1 MRQISINL
9 FAFFSYLCT
18 QVKWASYGRRFQ
30 GYNKFITYTKDM
42 RKSILIA
49 SAIGCAAI
57 MSSCSKLGELSS
69 DNFKVNPTP
78 LEAVGGEVS
87 ATINGVFP
95 EKYMKKKAVVTVT
108 PVLKYEGGEAVGQSA
123 TFQGEKVEGNGTEI
137 SYKVGGT
144 YTMKTNFKYVPAM
157 MKSDLYARFE
167 ATLGKKTVSVPEVKI
182 GYGVLSTSELLN
194 LCTITASTAPDA
206 FQRVIEQKQEAN
218 IKFLIGQANL
228 RTSEL
233 SSVSIQD
240 LVKILKEINDMQ
252 EERALQNIEVS
263 AYASPDGSFE
273 LNEKLAEKRQDVSS
287 NYLQKQLKTIQMDAD
302 IDTKFTAEDW
312 EGFQELVNASN
323 LQDKDVILRVLSMY
337 QDPEEREQQIRNM
350 SSVFTEIADGIL
362 PELRRARLIVNYEV
376 IGRSD
381 EQIIEQFAQD
391 ASKLSVEELLYGG
404 NMLVEDAA
412 TRKQWY
418 EKTAAIYPND
428 YRAYNNLAQLAIM
441 EGNLTTA
448 QNWLQKAQGINAKAP
463 EVNANQAII
472 AIKNGDNAKAETSMG
487 QASGSDTFNEVLGN
501 LNIAKGNFAQAQQNL
516 AQTQTN
522 SAALSQILNKD
533 YAAAQKT
540 LAAIKTPDAITS
552 YLKAILAARTSDT
565 GALKSN
571 LKAAIA
577 SDPSLK
583 ERAANDLEFAKYQN
597 TIADLV
603 K

>member
-1 MRQISINL
+1 MKKSL
-9 FAFFSYLCT
+9 FLALA
-18 QVKWASYGRRFQ
+18 VAS
-30 GYNKFITYTKDM
+30 
-42 RKSILIA
+42 
-49 SAIGCAAI
+49 AAI
-57 MSSCSKLGELSS
+57 MSSCSKLGNLSA

-78 LEAVGGEVS
+78 LEAIGGEVP
-87 ATINGVFP
+87 ATINGIFP

-108 PVLKYEGGEAVGQSA
+108 PVLKYEGGETVGKSA

-144 YTMKTNFKYVPAM
+144 YTMKANFKYIPAM
-157 MKSDLYARFE
+157 QNSDLYARFE
-167 ATLGKKTVSVPEVKI
+167 AKLGKKTVSIPEIKI
-182 GYGVLSTSELLN
+182 GYGVIATSELLSR
-194 LCTITASTAPDA
+194 CGITASTAPDA

-233 SSVSIQD
+233 SSLSIQD

-263 AYASPDGSFE
+263 AYASPDGSFN
-273 LNEKLAEKRQDVSS
+273 LNEQLAEKRQNVSS
-287 NYLQKQLKTIQMDAD
+287 NYLKKQLKKISMDAD
-302 IDTKFTAEDW
+302 VDTKYTAEDW
-312 EGFQELVNASN
+312 EGFQELISKSN

-350 SSVFTEIADGIL
+350 SSVFTEIAEGIL

-381 EQIIEQFAQD
+381 EQIIEQYKQD

-404 NMLVEDAA
+404 NMLMEDA
-412 TRKQWY
+412 TSRKQWY
-418 EKTAAIYPND
+418 ETTIKHYPND

-441 EGNLTTA
+441 EGNTTTA
-448 QNWLQKAQGINAKAP
+448 QNWLQKTVNVNSKAP
-463 EVNANQAII
+463 EANANMAIL
-472 AIKNGDNAKAETSMG
+472 ALKNGDTDKAETLMG
-487 QASGSDTFNEVLGN
+487 QASGSDTFNEILGN
-501 LNIAKGNFAQAQQNL
+501 LNIAKGNYTQAQQNL

-522 SAALSQILNKD
+522 SAALAQILNKD
-533 YAAAQKT
+533 YANAKKT
-540 LAAIKTPDAITS
+540 LAAIETPDAITS
-552 YLKAILAARTSDT
+552 YLKAVLAARTSDT

-571 LKAAIA
+571 LKVAIA
-577 SDPSLK
+577 NDSSLK
-583 ERAANDLEFAKYQN
+583 ERAANDLEFANYKS
-597 TIADLV
+597 TIAELV

>member
-1 MRQISINL
+1 
-9 FAFFSYLCT
+9 
-18 QVKWASYGRRFQ
+18 
-30 GYNKFITYTKDM
+30 
-42 RKSILIA
+42 
-49 SAIGCAAI
+49 
-57 MSSCSKLGELSS
+57 MSSCSKLGDLSA

-78 LEAVGGEVS
+78 LEAIGGEVP
-87 ATINGVFP
+87 ATINGIFP

-108 PVLKYEGGEAVGQSA
+108 PVLKYDGGEAVGKSA

-144 YTMKTNFKYVPAM
+144 YTMKTNFKYIPAM
-157 MKSDLYARFE
+157 MNSDLYARFE
-167 ATLGKKTVSVPEVKI
+167 AKLGKKTVSIPEVKI
-182 GYGVLSTSELLN
+182 GYGVVSTSELLGR
-194 LCTITASTAPDA
+194 CGITASTAPDA

-233 SSVSIQD
+233 SSLSIQD

-263 AYASPDGSFE
+263 AYASPDGSFN
-273 LNEKLAEKRQDVSS
+273 LNEQLAEKRQDVSS
-287 NYLQKQLKTIQMDAD
+287 NYLKKQLKKINMDAD
-302 IDTKFTAEDW
+302 VDTKYTAEDW
-312 EGFQELVNASN
+312 EGFQELISKSN

-381 EQIIEQFAQD
+381 DQIIEQYGLD

-404 NMLVEDAA
+404 NMLMENA
-412 TRKQWY
+412 TSRKQWY
-418 EKTAAIYPND
+418 ETTIKHYPND

-441 EGNLTTA
+441 EGNTTAA
-448 QNWLQKAQGINAKAP
+448 QNWLQKAKSVNSKAP
-463 EVNANQAII
+463 ETNANMAIL
-472 AIKNGDNAKAETSMG
+472 ALKHGDTDKAETLMG
-487 QASGSDTFNEVLGN
+487 QASGSDSFNEILGN
-501 LNIAKGNFAQAQQNL
+501 LNIAKGNYTQAQQNL

-522 SAALSQILNKD
+522 SAALAQILNKD
-533 YAAAQKT
+533 YASAKKT
-540 LAAIKTPDAITS
+540 LSAIKTPDAITS
-552 YLKAILAARTSDT
+552 YLKAVLAARTSDT

-577 SDPSLK
+577 SDSSLK
-583 ERAANDLEFAKYQN
+583 ERAANDLEFAKYKS

>member
-1 MRQISINL
+1 
-9 FAFFSYLCT
+9 
-18 QVKWASYGRRFQ
+18 
-30 GYNKFITYTKDM
+30 M
-42 RKSILIA
+42 RKSYLIA
-49 SAIGCAAI
+49 SVLGCAAI
-57 MSSCSKLGELSS
+57 MSSCSKLGDLSA
-69 DNFKVNPTP
+69 DNFKVTPTP
-78 LEAVGGEVS
+78 LEAVGGDVA
-87 ATINGVFP
+87 ATVNGVFP

-157 MKSDLYARFE
+157 IKSDLYARFE
-167 ATLGKKTVSVPEVKI
+167 AKLGKKTVSVPEVKI
-182 GYGVLSTSELLN
+182 GYGVLSTSELLGR
-194 LCTITASTAPDA
+194 CTITASTAPDA

-252 EERALQNIEVS
+252 EERALQSIEVS
-263 AYASPDGSFE
+263 AYASPDGSFD

-287 NYLQKQLKTIQMDAD
+287 NYLGKQLKKINMDAEV
-302 IDTKFTAEDW
+302 DTKFTAEDW
-312 EGFQELVNASN
+312 EGFQELVSKSN

-404 NMLVEDAA
+404 NMLVEDAT

-418 EKTAAIYPND
+418 EKTIEIYPND

-448 QNWLQKAQGINAKAP
+448 QNWLQKAKAVNAKAS
-463 EVNANQAII
+463 EVNANMAII
-472 AIKNGDNAKAETSMG
+472 AIKNDDIQKAETLMG

-540 LAAIKTPDAITS
+540 LAAIKAPDATTS
-552 YLKAILAARTSDT
+552 YLKAVLAARTSDT

-571 LKAAIA
+571 LKVAIV
-577 SDPSLK
+577 SDSSLK

>member
-1 MRQISINL
+1 
-9 FAFFSYLCT
+9 
-18 QVKWASYGRRFQ
+18 
-30 GYNKFITYTKDM
+30 M
-42 RKSILIA
+42 RKSYLIA
-49 SAIGCAAI
+49 SVLGCAAI
-57 MSSCSKLGELSS
+57 MSSCSKLGDLSA
-69 DNFKVNPTP
+69 DNFKVTPTP
-78 LEAVGGEVS
+78 LEAVGGEVA

-157 MKSDLYARFE
+157 IKSDLYARFE
-167 ATLGKKTVSVPEVKI
+167 AKLGKKTVSVPEVKI
-182 GYGVLSTSELLN
+182 GYGVLSTSELLGR
-194 LCTITASTAPDA
+194 CPITASTAPDA

-252 EERALQNIEVS
+252 EERALQSIEVS
-263 AYASPDGSFE
+263 AYASPDGSFD

-287 NYLQKQLKTIQMDAD
+287 NYLGKQLKKINMDAEV
-302 IDTKFTAEDW
+302 DTKFTAEDW
-312 EGFQELVNASN
+312 EGFQELVSKSN

-404 NMLVEDAA
+404 NMLVEDAT

-418 EKTAAIYPND
+418 EKTIEIYPND

-448 QNWLQKAQGINAKAP
+448 QNWLQKAKAVNAKAS
-463 EVNANQAII
+463 EVNANMAII
-472 AIKNGDNAKAETSMG
+472 AIKNDDIQKAETLMG

-540 LAAIKTPDAITS
+540 LAAIKTPDATTS
-552 YLKAILAARTSDT
+552 YLKAVLAARTSDT

-571 LKAAIA
+571 LKVAIA
-577 SDPSLK
+577 SDSSLK

>member
-1 MRQISINL
+1 MKKNIPFL
-9 FAFFSYLCT
+9 MA
-18 QVKWASYGRRFQ
+18 V
-30 GYNKFITYTKDM
+30 
-42 RKSILIA
+42 
-49 SAIGCAAI
+49 IGTA
-57 MSSCSKLGELSS
+57 MFSSCGKLGDLSA

-78 LEAVGGEVS
+78 LEAIGGEVP
-87 ATINGVFP
+87 ATINGIFP
-95 EKYMKKKAVVTVT
+95 EKYMKKKAIVTVT

-123 TFQGEKVEGNGTEI
+123 TFQGEKVEDNNTEI

-144 YTMKTNFKYVPAM
+144 YTMKTNFQYIPAM
-157 MKSDLYARFE
+157 LNSELYARFD
-167 ATLGKKTVSVPEVKI
+167 AKLGKKTVSIPEVKI
-182 GYGVLSTSELLN
+182 GYGVLATSELLSR
-194 LCTITASTAPDA
+194 CIITASTAPDA

-240 LVKILKEINDMQ
+240 LVSILKEINDMQ

-263 AYASPDGSFE
+263 AYASPDGNYD
-273 LNEKLAEKRQDVSS
+273 LNEKLAEKRQTVSS
-287 NYLQKQLKTIQMDAD
+287 NFLGKQLKKINMDAEV
-302 IDTKFTAEDW
+302 DTKFTAEDW
-312 EGFQELVNASN
+312 DGFQELVSKSN

-381 EQIIEQFAQD
+381 DQIVAQFQED
-391 ASKLSVEELLYGG
+391 ASKLSIEELLYGG
-404 NMLVEDAA
+404 NILMEEANA
-412 TRKQWY
+412 RKQWY
-418 EKTAAIYPND
+418 ETTVKLYPND

-441 EGNLTTA
+441 EGNITAA
-448 QNWLQKAQGINAKAP
+448 QNWLNKAKNAGNKTP
-463 EVNANQAII
+463 EVYANLAIL
-472 AIKNGDNAKAETSMG
+472 AMKSGDVAKAETYMG

-501 LNIAKGNFAQAQQNL
+501 LNIAKGNYTQAQQNL
-516 AQTQTN
+516 AKTNTN
-522 SAALSQILNKD
+522 SAALAHILNND

-540 LAAIKTPDAITS
+540 LAAISTPDATTC
-552 YLKAILAARTSDT
+552 YLKAVLAARTSDT

-571 LKAAIA
+571 LKAAVTED
-577 SDPSLK
+577 SSLK
-583 ERAANDLEFAKYQN
+583 ARAADDLEFAKYKE

>member
-1 MRQISINL
+1 MMAVAGTAM
-9 FAFFSYLCT
+9 F
-18 QVKWASYGRRFQ
+18 
-30 GYNKFITYTKDM
+30 
-42 RKSILIA
+42 
-49 SAIGCAAI
+49 
-57 MSSCSKLGELSS
+57 SSCGKLGDLSA
-69 DNFKVNPTP
+69 DNFKVTPTP
-78 LEAVGGEVS
+78 LEAIGGEVP

-108 PVLKYEGGEAVGQSA
+108 PVLKYEGGEALGQSA
-123 TFQGEKVEGNGTEI
+123 TFQGEKVEGNATEI

-157 MKSDLYARFE
+157 LNSELYARFE
-167 ATLGKKTVSVPEVKI
+167 AKLGKKTVSVPEVKI
-182 GYGVLSTSELLN
+182 GYGVLSTSELLSR
-194 LCTITASTAPDA
+194 CAITASTAPDA

-240 LVKILKEINDMQ
+240 LVNILKEINDMQ

-263 AYASPDGSFE
+263 AYASPDGNYE
-273 LNEKLAEKRQDVSS
+273 LNEKLAEKRQSVSS
-287 NYLQKQLKTIQMDAD
+287 TYLGKQLKKINMDAEVD
-302 IDTKFTAEDW
+302 AKFTAEDW
-312 EGFQELVNASN
+312 EGFQELVSKSN

-381 EQIIEQFAQD
+381 DQIIAQFQED
-391 ASKLSVEELLYGG
+391 ASKLSIEELLYGG
-404 NMLVEDAA
+404 NLLIEDANA
-412 TRKQWY
+412 RKQWY
-418 EKTAAIYPND
+418 ETTVKLYPND

-441 EGNLTTA
+441 EGNVTAA
-448 QNWLQKAQGINAKAP
+448 QNWLDKAKNVSNKTP
-463 EVNANQAII
+463 EAYANLAIL
-472 AIKNGDNAKAETSMG
+472 AMKNGEVAKAETFMG
-487 QASGSDTFNEVLGN
+487 QASGSDTFNEILGN
-501 LNIAKGNFAQAQQNL
+501 LNIAKGNYPQAQQNL
-516 AQTQTN
+516 AKTQTN
-522 SAALSQILNKD
+522 SAALAHILNKD

-540 LAAIKTPDAITS
+540 LAAINTPDATTS

-571 LKAAIA
+571 LKAAII
-577 SDPSLK
+577 SDSSLK
-583 ERAANDLEFAKYQN
+583 ARAANDLEFAKYKE

>member
-1 MRQISINL
+1 
-9 FAFFSYLCT
+9 
-18 QVKWASYGRRFQ
+18 
-30 GYNKFITYTKDM
+30 M
-42 RKSILIA
+42 RKSYLIA
-49 SAIGCAAI
+49 SVLGCAAI
-57 MSSCSKLGELSS
+57 MSSCSKLGDLSA
-69 DNFKVNPTP
+69 DNFKVTPTP
-78 LEAVGGEVS
+78 LEAVGGDVA

-157 MKSDLYARFE
+157 IKSDLYARFE
-167 ATLGKKTVSVPEVKI
+167 AKLGKKTVSVPEVKI
-182 GYGVLSTSELLN
+182 GYGVLSTSELLGR
-194 LCTITASTAPDA
+194 CTITASTAPDA

-252 EERALQNIEVS
+252 EERALQSIEVS
-263 AYASPDGSFE
+263 AYASPDGSFD

-287 NYLQKQLKTIQMDAD
+287 NYLGKQLKKINMEAEV
-302 IDTKFTAEDW
+302 DTKFTAEDW
-312 EGFQELVNASN
+312 EGFQELVSKSN
-323 LQDKDVILRVLSMY
+323 LQDKDVILRGLSMY

-404 NMLVEDAA
+404 NMLVEDAT

-418 EKTAAIYPND
+418 EKTIEIYPND

-448 QNWLQKAQGINAKAP
+448 QNWLQKAKAVNAKAS
-463 EVNANQAII
+463 EVNANMAII
-472 AIKNGDNAKAETSMG
+472 AIKNDDIQKAETLMG

-540 LAAIKTPDAITS
+540 LAAIKTPDATTS
-552 YLKAILAARTSDT
+552 YLKAVLAARTSDT

-571 LKAAIA
+571 LKVAIV
-577 SDPSLK
+577 SDSSLK